1 MCVIISKFLN
11 IIQEILGCDS
21 NGEKPRMVMAHP
33 DPFLRSMALWVL
45 RDYTSSLNT
54 LLQTNVGTMHPQY
67 SDEDKPD
74 SASKCSTY
82 YVYYLI
88 KF

>member
-1 MCVIISKFLN
+1 
-11 IIQEILGCDS
+11 
-21 NGEKPRMVMAHP
+21 MAHP

-45 RDYTSSLNT
+45 RDYTGSLST

-74 SASKCSTY
+74 SASMLIYPQCPLGNY
-82 YVYYLI
+82 RAARIIIFYYL
-88 KF
+88 

>member
-1 MCVIISKFLN
+1 
-11 IIQEILGCDS
+11 
-21 NGEKPRMVMAHP
+21 MAHP

-45 RDYTSSLNT
+45 RDYTGSLNT

-74 SASKCSTY
+74 SASKCAEFRQKESRKILHPEIATTFRTRKPEEL
-82 YVYYLI
+82 VGIQLSADHR
-88 KF
+88 